1 MLLDTWLAAGY
12 DDRPPSRSDLTPDAM
27 PRILSDIWLM
37 DYEPEGARLRYR
49 LAGENIRARYD
60 YPLVGKCLDEILAAE
75 ARDKVLRYF
84 RACVEK
90 PAVSSGV
97 GRLYHEWD
105 RPGYGERLLLP
116 LLDDNGL
123 PQGLVGIT
131 ICKQT
136 FPNRPVAELRAKRIT
151 SILPLGGAPA
161 TEEPG

>member
-1 MLLDTWLAAGY
+1 MTNELRSATTAAFGAAKESKE
-12 DDRPPSRSDLTPDAM
+12 RRA
-27 PRILSDIWLM
+27 
-37 DYEPEGARLRYR
+37 EGIELRR
-49 LAGENIRARYD
+49 G
-60 YPLVGKCLDEILAAE
+60 VTLAAE

-90 PAVSSGV
+90 PAVSIVV

-123 PQGLVGIT
+123 PQGLVGIP